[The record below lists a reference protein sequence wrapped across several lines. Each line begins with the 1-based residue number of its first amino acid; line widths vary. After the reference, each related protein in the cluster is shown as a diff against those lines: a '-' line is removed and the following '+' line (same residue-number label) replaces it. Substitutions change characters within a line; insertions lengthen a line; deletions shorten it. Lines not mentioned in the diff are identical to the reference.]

1 MRGKHGKIELSQ
13 ETRKKLEKFCTT
25 GNHSVKSV
33 IRAKIILEL
42 DESNER
48 KPLKQEAIAD
58 KIGVSRQA
66 VNDAKKA
73 FFASESVSEFLK
85 RKKRETPPI
94 APKMTGELEA
104 HIIAKIFICTMLFLV
119 FISIYQFQCRALN
132 LCIWSFYTDRII
144 VHIKIFGKYFYARSS
159 NHEDQ

>member
-1 MRGKHGKIELSQ
+1 MRGKHSKIELSQ
-13 ETRKKLEKFCTT
+13 ETRRKLEKFCTT

-48 KPLKQEAIAD
+48 KPLKQEVIAD

-73 FFASESVSEFLK
+73 FLASESVSEFLK
-85 RKKRETPPI
+85 RKKRETPPVE
-94 APKMTGELEA
+94 PKVTGELEA
-104 HIIAKIFICTMLFLV
+104 HIIAIACSKVPEGCSKWTLRLIAEKCVELNYINSLSHMSVSRILKK
-119 FISIYQFQCRALN
+119 LN
-132 LCIWSFYTDRII
+132 LSLI
-144 VHIKIFGKYFYARSS
+144 
-159 NHEDQ
+159 

>member
-1 MRGKHGKIELSQ
+1 MRGKHSKIELSQ
-13 ETRKKLEKFCTT
+13 ETRRKLEKFCTT

-48 KPLKQEAIAD
+48 KPLKQEVIAD

-73 FFASESVSEFLK
+73 FLASESVSEFLK
-85 RKKRETPPI
+85 RKKRETPPVE
-94 APKMTGELEA
+94 PKVTGELEA
-104 HIIAKIFICTMLFLV
+104 HIIAIACSKVPEGCSKWTLRLITEKCVELNYINSLSHMSVSRILKK
-119 FISIYQFQCRALN
+119 LN
-132 LCIWSFYTDRII
+132 LSLI
-144 VHIKIFGKYFYARSS
+144 
-159 NHEDQ
+159 

>member
-1 MRGKHGKIELSQ
+1 
-13 ETRKKLEKFCTT
+13 
-25 GNHSVKSV
+25 V

-73 FFASESVSEFLK
+73 FLASESVSEFLK
-85 RKKRETPPI
+85 RKKRKTPPVE
-94 APKMTGELEA
+94 PKVTGELEA
-104 HIIAKIFICTMLFLV
+104 HIIAMACSKVPEGCAKWTLRLIAEKCVELNYINSLSHMSVSRILKK
-119 FISIYQFQCRALN
+119 LN
-132 LCIWSFYTDRII
+132 LSLI
-144 VHIKIFGKYFYARSS
+144 
-159 NHEDQ
+159 

>member
-1 MRGKHGKIELSQ
+1 MRGKHSKIELSQ
-13 ETRKKLEKFCTT
+13 ETRRKLEKFCTT

-73 FFASESVSEFLK
+73 FLASESVSEFLK
-85 RKKRETPPI
+85 RKKRETPPVE
-94 APKMTGELEA
+94 PKVTGELEA
-104 HIIAKIFICTMLFLV
+104 HIIAMACSKVPEGCAKWTLRLIAEKCVELNYINSLSHMSVSRILKK
-119 FISIYQFQCRALN
+119 LN
-132 LCIWSFYTDRII
+132 LSLI
-144 VHIKIFGKYFYARSS
+144 
-159 NHEDQ
+159 